1 MSSVVPIATRL
12 LAADPAGL
20 AAAAAT
26 LRAGGLVALPTETV
40 YGLGADA
47 RDGEAVARVYAA
59 KGRPRFNPLIS
70 HCADCD
76 LARAE
81 GTFDRDAD
89 ALADAFWPGPL
100 TLVVPASPGCRI
112 SDLARAGLPS
122 VALRVPDHPVAAAL
136 LRAFGGPVAAPSAN
150 RSGRISPTEAAH
162 VLAELDGRIDI
173 VLDGGPSRIGLE
185 STIVAC
191 LGQPV
196 LLRPGG
202 IARRDIESVLGQ
214 PVAVPEPGVEV
225 TAPGMLAS
233 HYAPRARLRL
243 DATDVRAGEGGLD
256 FGGRFKGQ
264 GDRPCLDL
272 SPSRDLGE
280 AAARLFGYLRRLDDE
295 VDFIAV
301 APIPPD
307 GLGEAILDRLT
318 RAGAPRDAD

>member
-1 MSSVVPIATRL
+1 MSRVVPIATRL
-12 LAADPAGL
+12 LMPDPAGL

-26 LRAGGLVALPTETV
+26 LLAGGLVALPTETV

-47 RDGEAVARVYAA
+47 RNGEAVARIYAA

-70 HCADCD
+70 HCADRGS
-76 LARAE
+76 AEAE
-81 GTFDRDAD
+81 GAFDRDAG

-122 VALRVPDHPVAAAL
+122 VALRVPDHPVAEAL
-136 LRAFGGPVAAPSAN
+136 LRVVGGPVAAPSAN
-150 RSGRISPTEAAH
+150 RSGRISPTDAAH
-162 VLAELDGRIDI
+162 VLAELAGRIDI
-173 VLDGGPSRIGLE
+173 VLDGGPSRVGLE
-185 STIVAC
+185 SSIVAC
-191 LGQPV
+191 LGEPM

-202 IARRDIESVLGQ
+202 IARGDLEAVLGR
-214 PVAVPEPGVEV
+214 PLGVPGPAGAV

-243 DATDVRAGEGGLD
+243 DAADVRPGEAVLD
-256 FGGRFKGQ
+256 FGGLLMGQ
-264 GDRPCLDL
+264 GDGPYRDL
-272 SPSRDLGE
+272 SPTRDLAE
-280 AAARLFGYLRRLDDE
+280 AAARLFGSLRHLDEQADA
-295 VDFIAV
+295 IAV

-318 RAGAPRDAD
+318 RAAAPRDPD